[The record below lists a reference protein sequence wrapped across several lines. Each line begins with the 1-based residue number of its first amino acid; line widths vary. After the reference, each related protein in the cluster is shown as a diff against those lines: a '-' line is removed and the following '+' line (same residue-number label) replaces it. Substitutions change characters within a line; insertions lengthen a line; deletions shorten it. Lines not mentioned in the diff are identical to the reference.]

1 MKLSTLS
8 RASSVCSWFPSVGS
22 LARSFSATVLVGDAV
37 DEDLGRSRRPESV
50 TVLTFVDSAVVD
62 STRRWWR
69 CRRWWGGPRRRCQ
82 RSFTVTV
89 TSFGDDVGRSRRRK
103 RCWSEMVLEMELEM
117 EWEMEVGDGV
127 GYGVGDGLDV
137 CVTVTRHWRSLGGI
151 SGATLVSRV
160 GTGVTIWLP
169 GVARGDAKKGSA
181 LPTWHIRRNRQCR
194 PFSNDQFGPRWGSIW
209 RLGRPG
215 GGPGGNSEDTGA
227 SFLPCSFSLGR
238 GRRCRRRRRCRRWRR

>member
-103 RCWSEMVLEMELEM
+103 RCWSEMVLEMELGM
-117 EWEMEVGDGV
+117 VLEMEVGDGV
-127 GYGVGDGLDV
+127 GAGFGGEVGRVVGRRGDPNTSILKIWARYFNIEV
-137 CVTVTRHWRSLGGI
+137 SRPVF
-151 SGATLVSRV
+151 GAALVSLWR
-160 GTGVTIWLP
+160 
-169 GVARGDAKKGSA
+169 AR
-181 LPTWHIRRNRQCR
+181 
-194 PFSNDQFGPRWGSIW
+194 
-209 RLGRPG
+209 
-215 GGPGGNSEDTGA
+215 SE
-227 SFLPCSFSLGR
+227 PE
-238 GRRCRRRRRCRRWRR
+238 